1 MIKDINIKIGKRI
14 AKLRKEVGLSQS
26 QLAESIE
33 LSAEYISRLERGINA
48 PSVEVMNKMSDP
60 LKVEV
65 RELLTMSEQ
74 ETEDDWEIEI
84 EALIVL
90 MKNKKG
96 KSIRKVFKLAEIVDE

>member
-1 MIKDINIKIGKRI
+1 MINDINKKIGKRI
-14 AKLRKEVGLSQS
+14 AKLRKEVGLSQAK
-26 QLAESIE
+26 LAESIE

-48 PSVEVMNKMSDP
+48 PSVEVMNKMSDL

-65 RELLTMSEQ
+65 RDILTFSESE
-74 ETEDDWEIEI
+74 ETWEIEI